1 MCEATNKF
9 FSPRL
14 LDYVVIVGA
23 KNPSSKSH
31 AVQTPEL
38 LRRYP
43 VEDHKD
49 FILPVDVVFFCQP
62 EGCISVGPK
71 RLTSLRE
78 SNSFVFTLTEKDSGR
93 MRYGICVNFYR
104 PVEKSS
110 RSFSRS
116 SSQRTSPRREFNRS
130 SKHDLYQQYSM
141 SDSAFSSDSCT
152 KENLYPDSGQ
162 VSIKSPSPRN
172 RRRGQHPTVGSN
184 TTKPSRPRI
193 HSLTSL
199 CIISHHPFFTTFR
212 ECLFVLRKLIDAC
225 KEHAI
230 MRKSAT
236 SKFPFRDSVWSVLTN
251 KLNDTLPLS
260 PILLHDVKELETWIL
275 RLLSAPVPVPG
286 KTRVELEI
294 LSREIQSPLT
304 FALPDHTRFTLVDFP
319 LHLPL
324 ELLGVETCLNV
335 LTCIILEQKL
345 VLQSRDYNALSMS
358 VMAFVTMIYPLE
370 YMFPVIPLLPTCMSS
385 AEQLLLAPTPFIIG
399 VPASFFLYKK
409 NFMLPDDVW
418 LVDLDSNKVLK
429 PSGVDDLPPLP
440 EPEGT
445 ILKNHLKQAL
455 ASMCMSPQPIKNLDK
470 IHPDS
475 VIPMMMAAQDPTPPL
490 NTGFNPFIYGN
501 DVDSVDVATRVAMV
515 RFFNSQNLLANFMEH
530 TRTLRLYPRPVV
542 AFQMQ
547 IFLRSRP
554 RAGPF
559 LRKFARTQAVEFYA
573 EWSLCPTNAAFLR
586 VHTGVFDPTLIGDK
600 PKWYCSQLEPIDFK
614 VWHGGTS
621 LSSALASLEG
631 GEHGLPTDESGDSDS
646 DGGDSTSSSY
656 SSLSDFVNDMVNS
669 DITGD
674 SGGIYSYGF
683 GSNRSHY
690 NADDYEYI
698 NKSDHHAVFQPPST
712 LQIPSSGGTGDG
724 MVSSDSAFSLPGSMS
739 SSSSQSSL
747 SSPSFCGDPE
757 ADLAKSAEN
766 AETSLFQPVPFRSGS
781 QVRLLIM
788 CTGQS
793 IKIGTNKNENRS
805 RIVCYVL
812 GFQFPEAEDC
822 SFTSMGENETFTAPN
837 VISAS
842 GYGGKVSLPPPSTP
856 FASSRSPA
864 GSVSSDSGSTLHERE
879 GREFLSAA
887 QRYRSHDR
895 TTPTPPTR
903 TASIS
908 SILSRA
914 GSQGSSGTN
923 STLVATPTRQ
933 SSQSSLFE
941 AVARDAKEL
950 AKEASKSAMEA
961 GRSAL
966 NEAKEASKTALEVT
980 KPARDASKKTF
991 LKALKDQKMRD
1002 SQLSSSTSSLH
1013 SVPTGQEVAS
1023 VVSSGSIISAM
1034 SSELNGFAAQT
1045 SSMFSGL
1052 FGGNKNVSRPQ
1063 PTAPNVISQNIKI
1076 KDRPQPFGPFPK
1088 GRKGLVERSSLIRHS
1103 TNQQKKAQE
1112 AQRIQQA
1119 EARTTNSSENHQFLK
1134 EVINNVLD
1142 GEGVGWLK
1150 LNRVRRL
1157 MEDENYRNLVVSRL
1171 NKTLDK
1177 KIGPDDHID
1186 DVCVSKAV
1194 WKGMLKLLQAV
1205 VAGLEVSY
1213 NNQGI
1218 GGTASAY
1225 QVLEIAHTHY
1235 WAKMDIG
1242 DESRMDTSTSASTEP
1257 VSQSSSP
1264 FGSGED
1270 LYKHLQDP
1278 SPARSRHSDV
1288 KSDDQYLQISSMS
1301 TSSNSSPSEYSSEKM
1316 HAARESLE
1324 RMHFSERASP
1334 AVTPPLINHP
1344 QSPSDRDSSDHENRG
1359 SASDMFRDI
1368 INAKRN
1374 ALLSRITSVDSEQ
1387 ASESGT
1393 LMSQGSDNMVP
1404 SCNVSDC
1411 GSVTTNPN
1419 CYNQKQRISHHSFR
1433 STVSDSEIE
1442 SGNFAPRPQK
1452 RTPSV
1457 WSSKS
1462 SLSTGFRYHGGN
1474 MINTSSTPSPETGRT
1489 YLFEGLVAKERSCI
1503 WDQMQLWEDVFL
1515 DTVAQERDIIGMDQ
1529 GPGEMMERYQSLAD
1543 MDRKRLEHDEDRLL
1557 STVLYDMVAFM
1568 VMVNVM
1574 KVELKRKVRRLLG
1587 KSHIGLVY
1595 STEIN
1600 ELLDQIN
1607 NLHGN
1612 DIDLKP
1618 LGSRQMHRQS
1628 FTVHCGIDSTGD
1640 MLFMEVRDDGLIL
1653 RSVNG
1658 AIAERWWYERLVNMT
1673 YSPKNKVLCL
1683 WRRNG
1688 LETQLHKY
1696 YTKKCKDLYY
1706 SIKEAMERAAARGNG
1721 SLPELGGEF
1730 PVQDMKTGEGGL
1742 LQVCMEGVGL
1752 LFANRKV
1759 KIIKSLLSV
1768 ENMIFMSGS
1777 VVKLKPYRFKISTS
1791 LFFYEKKAS
1800 NNTRFAV
1807 FLSGSIK
1814 SGNVFTQ
1821 KGGIFVLEEY
1831 SKFSLHN
1838 FHFSFFISTLQVF
1851 N

>member
-674 SGGIYSYGF
+674 SGGF

-781 QVRLLIM
+781 Q
-788 CTGQS
+788 
-793 IKIGTNKNENRS
+793 
-805 RIVCYVL
+805 
-812 GFQFPEAEDC
+812 EAEDC

-864 GSVSSDSGSTLHERE
+864 GSNNKLILFY
-879 GREFLSAA
+879 FLTD
-887 QRYRSHDR
+887 RSHDR